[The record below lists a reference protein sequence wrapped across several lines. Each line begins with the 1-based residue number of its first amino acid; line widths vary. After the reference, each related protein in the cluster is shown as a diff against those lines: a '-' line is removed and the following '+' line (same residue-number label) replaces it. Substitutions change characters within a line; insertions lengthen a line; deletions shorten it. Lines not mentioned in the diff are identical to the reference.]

1 MTTKPTITTTQP
13 DNYVRLP
20 DAPKPE
26 DMSNFKYL
34 HLPGNTHHLAEH
46 LGNPDTTIV
55 SGEAYISREPTGEQ
69 RGLMAPD
76 LLIAFNVNPEAG
88 VERNGYVISEQ
99 GKPPDFVLEIASA
112 STGRR
117 DATSKREGYAA
128 LGIPEYWRFD
138 HSGGQHHG
146 APLAGDRLEGGAYQP
161 LPIERIDEHT
171 FQGYS
176 AVLNLYLRWEQGRLG
191 WYDPATGQ
199 HIVRFSDERE
209 RAEVERAR
217 AEAERERANAAQDRA
232 DAAEARVRELEA
244 ELRRRE
250 IS

>member
-1 MTTKPTITTTQP
+1 MTTKPSITTTQP

-26 DMSNFKYL
+26 DMNNVKYL

-46 LGNPDTTIV
+46 LGNPDTTII
-55 SGEAYISREPTGEQ
+55 SGEAYISREPTGER

-76 LLIAFNVNPEAG
+76 LLIAFNVNPEAE

-117 DATSKREGYAA
+117 DATSKREGYAG

-209 RAEVERAR
+209 RAETERAR
-217 AEAERERANAAQDRA
+217 AEVERERANT
-232 DAAEARVRELEA
+232 AEARVRELEA

-250 IS
+250 TS